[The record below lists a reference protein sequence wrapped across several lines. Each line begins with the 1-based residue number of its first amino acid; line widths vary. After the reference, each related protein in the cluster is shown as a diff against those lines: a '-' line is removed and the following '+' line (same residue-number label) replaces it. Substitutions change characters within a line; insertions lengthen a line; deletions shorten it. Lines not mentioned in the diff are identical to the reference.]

1 MNLPLTLNVA
11 LSLIFGYFLAASL
24 ASAVNEV
31 IAGTL
36 KLRGLY
42 LTKAI
47 EALTSLDSNSKLK
60 WGGVCGWFKA
70 HWSQSAPNYSQTAR
84 DAEARATAA
93 VATAATGGDVA
104 TAVNAVPRLA
114 DALPALAAQLA
125 NPDIAKFTPRQV
137 AALVSSFAGVT
148 NLQAHPLIAGK
159 LVALPS
165 YVPARDFATA
175 LLGVLKDGSGGTAF
189 ATVTGAIDK
198 LPDGD
203 LKTILRGFVSAGAD
217 DIDKL
222 RTRIESWFDDA
233 MERVGGIYKR
243 STQYVMLALG
253 LGIAVV
259 FNVDSVHM
267 AQALWNQPALSQMIA
282 DEASAYSS
290 ANKAGCTA
298 ASQPNACGNIAAWTA
313 LLGQQQLPIGRVPGG
328 GFFNWPP
335 SPTVPVQAAPP
346 SPPAGAA
353 PPDNAQGYCHWVV
366 MTIVG
371 WFITAVAISLGAQFW
386 FGLLTEVAGLRF
398 SGPKPDRANAK

>member
-1 MNLPLTLNVA
+1 MEPVRT
-11 LSLIFGYFLAASL
+11 
-24 ASAVNEV
+24 
-31 IAGTL
+31 
-36 KLRGLY
+36 
-42 LTKAI
+42 
-47 EALTSLDSNSKLK
+47 
-60 WGGVCGWFKA
+60 
-70 HWSQSAPNYSQTAR
+70 NYSQIAR

-93 VATAATGGDVA
+93 VATAATAADVL
-104 TAVNAVPRLA
+104 TAVNATPQLA
-114 DALPALAAQLA
+114 TALPALVAQLA
-125 NPDIAKFTPRQV
+125 KLDIAESTPQQV
-137 AALVSSFAGVT
+137 AALVSSFAGVM

-165 YVPARDFATA
+165 YGPARDFATA

-189 ATVTGAIDK
+189 ATVTGAIAK

-203 LKTILRGFVSAGAD
+203 LKTILQGFVSAGAD

-243 STQYVMLALG
+243 FTQYVMLVLG

-328 GFFNWPP
+328 GLFNWPP

-353 PPDNAQGYCHWVV
+353 TPDNAQGYCHWVV

-371 WFITAVAISLGAQFW
+371 WFMTAVAISLGAQFW